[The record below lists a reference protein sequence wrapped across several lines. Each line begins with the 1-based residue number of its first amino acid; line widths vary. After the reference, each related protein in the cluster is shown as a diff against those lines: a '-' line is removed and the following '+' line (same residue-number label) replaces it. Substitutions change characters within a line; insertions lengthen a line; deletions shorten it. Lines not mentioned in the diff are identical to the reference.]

1 MFCRFVILLLLNC
14 ITELIQVTAINT
26 FLEGSTMVSH
36 VLEDVAMSSGWELLC
51 SANMAEFY
59 GVS

>member
-1 MFCRFVILLLLNC
+1 MFRRLIILWLLNC
-14 ITELIQVTAINT
+14 ITEIIQVTAINT

-36 VLEDVAMSSGWELLC
+36 FLEDAAMSSGWESLC
-51 SANMAEFY
+51 SANMAEVR